1 MHVNRGLVFWGLA
14 LVAAGT
20 VALLIQS
27 GAIGEDVAGGL
38 WRFWPIALIVA
49 GVAVIAARTPFA
61 LAATVVAALVIGGLA
76 GSLAAGWPSGLSI
89 GCAGD
94 PTERMTDA
102 GTFGAEAAV
111 VELDMNCGDL
121 TVSTAPGDGWSVDAR
136 HGPDDEP
143 RLTANGASLEL
154 VAEGGGGPFGATRAR
169 QDWRVVLPSD
179 VALDLD
185 VDANA
190 VSSRLDLSGADLSR
204 LGLDINAGDVR
215 LDLAGA
221 SVDELSME
229 VNAVAV
235 RLSTDATTTFD
246 GEIGMNAGSLE
257 LCVVDDAAVEITLDD
272 PNITFSHNL
281 DDRGFTE
288 SGDTWRSG
296 SGTPAIRLTVDGN
309 AASFTVNPEGGCS

>member
-1 MHVNRGLVFWGLA
+1 MHVNRGLVFWGVG

-27 GAIGEDVAGGL
+27 EAIGEETAGQL

-61 LAATVVAALVIGGLA
+61 LAATVLAALVIGGLA
-76 GSLAAGWPSGLSI
+76 GSLVAGWPSGMGI

-94 PTERMTDA
+94 PTERVTDA
-102 GTFGAEAAV
+102 GSFDADAAM
-111 VELDMNCGDL
+111 VELRMNCGDL
-121 TVSTAPGDGWSVDAR
+121 AVSTAPGDGWSVDAR

-143 RLTANGASLEL
+143 RLTADGASLGL
-154 VAEGGGGPFGATRAR
+154 AAEGDSGFFGPARAR
-169 QDWRVVLPSD
+169 QDWRLVLPSD
-179 VALDLD
+179 VALDVD

-190 VSSRLDLSGADLSR
+190 VGSQLDLSGADLER
-204 LGLDINAGDVR
+204 LGLDVNAGDVR

-221 SVDELSME
+221 TVDELSME
-229 VNAVAV
+229 MNAVAV
-235 RLSTDATTTFD
+235 RMSTDATTTLD

-257 LCVVDDAAVEITLDD
+257 LCVVDDAAVEIDLDD
-272 PNITFSHNL
+272 PNVTFSHNL
-281 DDRGFTE
+281 DERGFTA